1 MGEIDGEEPAAVD
14 VVPQAE
20 DPRPPTAELLRVGRR
35 LQRRSVSQSSTDS
48 TCHPAHPGADQAAN
62 DSAGSGK
69 AGDLS
74 TSASGRLAAPGGLT
88 RKESYKDQRRRYRH
102 EKRRAADELLS
113 TVRDPAVLVR
123 ADWLK
128 VRGTLKS
135 WTKLWC
141 VLKPGLLILYKSEKA
156 KNSHWVGTILL
167 SSCHLIERPS
177 KKDGFCFKLYHPLE
191 QSIWSTKGPDGESGG
206 ATLQLLP
213 TAHLIFRAPTQS
225 SGKCWMDALELSM
238 ACSSLLKRSM
248 NAEGGRSWAESEP
261 EGGDLDDSRVVTP
274 VEASAEF
281 GAAVGED
288 GDSSEDGSA
297 MEDDAETAADQA
309 QPPAIET
316 TYCENVE
323 VLDPELLG
331 GGGQTE
337 ELADENKNLLW
348 PLLKQLRP
356 GMDLSKVVLPTFIL
370 EPRSF
375 LDKLSDYYYHAD
387 YLSRA
392 IHEDDPFLRMRSIV
406 GWYLSG
412 FYKKPKGL
420 KKPYNPIL
428 GETFRCYWQHP
439 NGSRTFYIAEQ
450 VSHHPPVSAF
460 YVSNRRDGFCISSSI
475 LAKSKFYGN
484 STSAILVGTA
494 TLTLLPR
501 GEAYRVTMPY
511 AHCKGILIGT
521 LSMELGGK
529 VTIECEKTGYTTEL
543 EFKLKPMWS
552 GQDDCNRVVG
562 KIRLGHET
570 LATIDGKWDGQ
581 MYCTDKR
588 TNERETLWNPT
599 PEVCRQRLKRYT
611 VPLDEQGIWESE
623 LLWAKVSKEIERD
636 DQVAATNEK
645 FVLEEAQ
652 RAAAK
657 ERKATC
663 TEWVPKYFVQD
674 CISGEYQYR
683 YADLRPWDPHTDQH
697 QYEADYQVLTR
708 TRTRAPMLRTA
719 SLISVEKNLRKA
731 LTQVEVAAVVRKEL
745 TGRVTRISESSSPD
759 ASTVDGG
766 RRREHVSPRR
776 LQQCLQPLEQ
786 LQRDTAA
793 ELAAVRRQL
802 ERLQRAQQ
810 SPSAGRQLSPW
821 LVLVLAVLAQ
831 LVTGWWLRRA
841 G

>member
-1 MGEIDGEEPAAVD
+1 MA
-14 VVPQAE
+14 
-20 DPRPPTAELLRVGRR
+20 
-35 LQRRSVSQSSTDS
+35 SSKGNDT
-48 TCHPAHPGADQAAN
+48 AAN
-62 DSAGSGK
+62 DSSGSGK
-69 AGDLS
+69 VGDLS
-74 TSASGRLAAPGGLT
+74 TSASGTLAAPQPLT

-102 EKRRAADELLS
+102 EKRRAADELLN

-141 VLKPGLLILYKSEKA
+141 VLKPGLLVLYKSEKA

-167 SSCHLIERPS
+167 ASCHLIERPS

-191 QSIWSTKGPDGESGG
+191 QSIWSTKGPDGESIG
-206 ATLQLLP
+206 AVVQPLP
-213 TAHLIFRAPTQS
+213 TAHLIFRAATQS

-248 NAEGGRSWAESEP
+248 NADGGRSWAESEP

-274 VEASAEF
+274 VE
-281 GAAVGED
+281 D
-288 GDSSEDGSA
+288 GHTAGDDSSDDGSPLDD
-297 MEDDAETAADQA
+297 EDAAADQTEPVSA
-309 QPPAIET
+309 VET
-316 TYCENVE
+316 VYVENVE

-348 PLLKQLRP
+348 YLLKQLRP

-392 IHEDDPFLRMRSIV
+392 IHVDDPFLRMREIV

-450 VSHHPPVSAF
+450 VSHHPPISAF
-460 YVSNRRDGFCISSSI
+460 YVSNRKDGFCISSTI

-484 STSAILVGTA
+484 STSAILEGTA

-501 GEAYRVTMPY
+501 GEAYHVTMPY

-529 VTIECEKTGYTTEL
+529 VTIECEKTGYNTEL

-552 GQDDCNRVVG
+552 GPDDCNRVAG
-562 KIRLGHET
+562 KVRLGRET

-581 MYCTDKR
+581 VFFTDKR
-588 TNERETLWNPT
+588 TGKRETLWNPT
-599 PEVCRQRLKRYT
+599 PDVCRQRLKRFT
-611 VPLDEQGIWESE
+611 VPMEAQGEWESE
-623 LLWAKVSKEIERD
+623 RLWAKVSKEILRD
-636 DQVAATNEK
+636 DQEAATQEK

-652 RAAAK
+652 RAGAK
-657 ERKATC
+657 ERKATGS
-663 TEWVPKYFVQD
+663 EWVTKNFAQD
-674 CISGEYQYR
+674 CLTGEYLYR

-697 QYEADYQVLTR
+697 QYEAEYQVLTR
-708 TRTRAPMLRTA
+708 TRVRAPMLRTA
-719 SLISVEKNLRKA
+719 SILSVEANLRKA
-731 LTQVEVAAVVRKEL
+731 NL
-745 TGRVTRISESSSPD
+745 
-759 ASTVDGG
+759 
-766 RRREHVSPRR
+766 PRLWR
-776 LQQCLQPLEQ
+776 G
-786 LQRDTAA
+786 
-793 ELAAVRRQL
+793 
-802 ERLQRAQQ
+802 
-810 SPSAGRQLSPW
+810 S
-821 LVLVLAVLAQ
+821 
-831 LVTGWWLRRA
+831 
-841 G
+841 